1 MAMSILPIGKQ
12 ADGEST
18 LCYGSC
24 DGGKT
29 VVTSDLRFNRY
40 MEQMGYASN
49 AYYKRGTAA
58 GTKAVLMLT
67 HDLSF
72 P

>member
-1 MAMSILPIGKQ
+1 
-12 ADGEST
+12 
-18 LCYGSC
+18 
-24 DGGKT
+24 
-29 VVTSDLRFNRY
+29 VTSDLRFNRY